1 MRIFVTGATGLLGRR
16 VVQALCSKEHEVIIV
31 SRNATRAYEHFNNAS
46 LKILEADVTQRG
58 DWQTVASESDAIV
71 HLAGAGI
78 VDRRWTKSYKEVLL
92 TSRIEST
99 KHVAEVANKILVCAS
114 AVGYY
119 GDCGN
124 QELTEQDPAGND
136 FLARLCSQWEAAA
149 QSANG
154 RVVHL
159 RFGMIL
165 DKQGGALA
173 KMLPLFRLGLG
184 GPVGSGKQYWPWI
197 SWQDACRV
205 IQHAINQQWEGAINA
220 VAPEQVTCTEFVQTL
235 GRVLKRPSIAKVP
248 TFVLRTVLGEA
259 HSVLTGSQRVVPAS
273 LMQRGFEFEYPNLI
287 DSLEAILEEQELNA

>member
-16 VVQALCSKEHEVIIV
+16 VVQALWSKEHEVIIV

>member
-1 MRIFVTGATGLLGRR
+1 MRIFITGATGLLGRR

-31 SRNATRAYEHFNNAS
+31 SRNATRAYEHFNTAS
-46 LKILEADVTQRG
+46 LEILEADVTQQG
-58 DWQTVASESDAIV
+58 DWQTTASESDAIV

-99 KHVAEVANKILVCAS
+99 KRVAEVANKILVCAS

-124 QELTEQDPAGND
+124 QELTEQDPAGKD